1 MSTTIEI
8 TWAVGLLLICTV
20 GWGLNLIA
28 LPGNWFAVATV
39 ALYAWLGPEEGR
51 VAVGWGV
58 LAAVFVCALVG
69 ELLEF
74 AAAAMGA
81 QRAGASRR
89 STMLAIVG
97 SMVGA
102 VLGAVVGLP
111 FIPVLG
117 PVVAAVLF
125 GALGATAGAMLGE
138 WSDGKSWRESWPIGH
153 AAFWGRLLGTV
164 GKILAGLAI
173 LVVILLAVC
182 F

>member
-8 TWAVGLLLICTV
+8 AWALGLLLICTV
-20 GWGLNLIA
+20 AWGLNLIA

-51 VAVGWGV
+51 AAVGWGV
-58 LAAVFVCALVG
+58 LAAVFGCALFG

-74 AAAAMGA
+74 AAAALGA

-89 STMLAIVG
+89 ATLLAILG

-111 FIPVLG
+111 IPLVG

-125 GALGATAGAMLGE
+125 GALGATAGAMFGE
-138 WSDGKSWRESWPIGH
+138 WTDGKSWRESWPVGH

-173 LVVILLAVC
+173 LVVTLVAVC
-182 F
+182 W